1 MLDMNKVNVT
11 VDWSTVDTAAAA
23 RTLYRYN
30 VVSGTCKA
38 FDFVIT
44 GLPGLD
50 SAAADNFRAAWY
62 LFESAAAA
70 ARAADYETARQAINA
85 NSVDVTTADKA
96 AADKAAAAVSAR
108 AAVVRAIYNK
118 AAAAVGGKVNPTMQY
133 FAAAVR
139 GRVTVG
145 DDIATSVHVCRAAVA
160 AAIADKAA
168 AVDVSKVRTACKQVF
183 RQVWQFEAGVL
194 NKRNFDC
201 SDKLARHIVAT
212 AEKRFKL
219 EKGKYVLPVSI
230 NASALLV
237 ELIRAML
244 WDMQGKA
251 IPAAD
256 KAAADKAVRAA
267 DVDKAAADSKRKT
280 ADSKRK
286 TADKVAADSK
296 RKTADKAAA
305 DTADKAA
312 AN

>member
-1 MLDMNKVNVT
+1 MLDMLKVNVA
-11 VDWSTVDTAAAA
+11 VDWSAVDTAAAA
-23 RTLYRYN
+23 RTLYRYD

-38 FDFVIT
+38 FDFVID
-44 GLPGLD
+44 GLPGLG

-62 LFESAAAA
+62 LFESANAA
-70 ARAADYETARQAINA
+70 ARAADYETARQAIAA
-85 NSVDVTTADKA
+85 NSVETTDSDKA

-108 AAVVRAIYNK
+108 AAVVRAIYDK
-118 AAAAVGGKVNPTMQY
+118 AAAAVGGKINPTMQY

-145 DDIATSVHVCRAAVA
+145 DDIATSIHTCRAAVA

-183 RQVWQFEAGVL
+183 RQVWQYETGVTS
-194 NKRNFDC
+194 KRNFDC

-244 WDMQGKA
+244 WDMQGKS

-256 KAAADKAVRAA
+256 KAAADKAARAA
-267 DVDKAAADSKRKT
+267 AVDKAAADNRH
-280 ADSKRK
+280 KRK
-286 TADKVAADSK
+286 TADKAAAAD
-296 RKTADKAAA
+296 TADKAAA